1 MSLSEI
7 LAALSSISQSATFA
21 LPTGTPRDVAAILH
35 AGLGV
40 AARLSQTGKSR
51 AQIVEAIRRVV
62 DIEDAVAEQDAAAK
76 ARIAARFGASDD

>member
-40 AARLSQTGKSR
+40 AARLSQTGKTR
-51 AQIVEAIRRVV
+51 AEIVEAIRRVV
-62 DIEDAVAEQDAAAK
+62 DIEDDVAAQDAAAK
-76 ARIAARFGASDD
+76 ARIAARFGASNE